1 MTTVRRGSRGIT
13 ILWPFQ
19 ISRCSSIPG
28 SDSYGRIVSSDW
40 HPAPLA
46 ARRFARGVEH
56 ALLGEAVLERRRGG
70 ERAAVAVVE
79 RRLERASEVERA
91 AAEGTAGGVAA
102 ALAELR
108 AGGAPERLALQRHEQ
123 LLAHEAHRAVLAV
136 HRQRRRLV
144 GAGGDGAERHHGHG
158 ESRRRP

>member
-1 MTTVRRGSRGIT
+1 MPYRNGTSSMTTVRRGSLGIT

-28 SDSYGRIVSSDW
+28 SDGYGRIVSSDC
-40 HPAPLA
+40 HPLPIPPHRL
-46 ARRFARGVEH
+46 ARGVEH
-56 ALLGEAVLERRRGG
+56 ALLREAVLERRRGG

-79 RRLERASEVERA
+79 RRLERASEVVRA

-108 AGGAPERLALQRHEQ
+108 AGGAPERLAL
-123 LLAHEAHRAVLAV
+123 
-136 HRQRRRLV
+136 
-144 GAGGDGAERHHGHG
+144 
-158 ESRRRP
+158 